1 LIDQWPAQTGI
12 VYLAMFGILLTD
24 CHKREFLLKFDI
36 DLNMVRAGVVRHPG
50 DWMYGGYH
58 EIQNSKQRYSLIN
71 RQKLKALLGI
81 IDNDQ
86 LSE

>member
-1 LIDQWPAQTGI
+1 
-12 VYLAMFGILLTD
+12 
-24 CHKREFLLKFDI
+24 
-36 DLNMVRAGVVRHPG
+36 MVRAGVVRHPG